1 MSYFRQF
8 LLVLLGSLL
17 LTSVAIAQVDRG
29 TVTGTVTDQSGAVIP
44 DVAITVTNVATG
56 ISNNAVT
63 SAAGIYVVPLLP
75 PGTYRLT
82 AEKQGFKKFTQTNIL
97 VTVGDTTRAD
107 VGMTVGSKT
116 ETVTVTGEAPLLEVD
131 TSDTGSSVTSR
142 EVEDL
147 PLVTEGD
154 QRSPAFFMQLAPGV
168 TGRGN
173 NTGVIGTGR
182 VYNTQT
188 SGAMVGSTTLM
199 LDGADISSDAPST
212 YEGDLRS
219 FQMPPD
225 AISEFKLEATNG
237 DAEYGRSG
245 GGTASFEVKSGTNG
259 VHGSAYEFLRND
271 DFDAR
276 NFFSPNVQ
284 PNKQNEFGVTA
295 GGPHQEKQSLYF
307 RLL

>member
-1 MSYFRQF
+1 MSYLKQF

-17 LTSVAIAQVDRG
+17 LTSVALAQVDRG
-29 TVTGTVTDQSGAVIP
+29 TITGTVTDQSGAVIP

-131 TSDTGSSVTSR
+131 TSDTGASVTSR

-199 LDGADISSDAPST
+199 LDGADIQ
-212 YEGDLRS
+212 L
-219 FQMPPD
+219 
-225 AISEFKLEATNG
+225 
-237 DAEYGRSG
+237 GR
-245 GGTASFEVKSGTNG
+245 TLN
-259 VHGSAYEFLRND
+259 L
-271 DFDAR
+271 
-276 NFFSPNVQ
+276 
-284 PNKQNEFGVTA
+284 
-295 GGPHQEKQSLYF
+295 
-307 RLL
+307 